1 MNVAFRPP
9 FPHNDPIPDNC
20 PRLISTDLIATR
32 HQEGD
37 VGNGS
42 TLMETNGH
50 GGLFF
55 LRLKSLRISYESL
68 MASSSSSKYS
78 RLQVALSQNAQGT
91 AEFSPRSRS
100 RSHTY
105 KLKVLQN
112 LKWR

>member
-1 MNVAFRPP
+1 VAFRPP

-50 GGLFF
+50 GRLF
-55 LRLKSLRISYESL
+55 
-68 MASSSSSKYS
+68 
-78 RLQVALSQNAQGT
+78 
-91 AEFSPRSRS
+91 
-100 RSHTY
+100 
-105 KLKVLQN
+105 
-112 LKWR
+112 